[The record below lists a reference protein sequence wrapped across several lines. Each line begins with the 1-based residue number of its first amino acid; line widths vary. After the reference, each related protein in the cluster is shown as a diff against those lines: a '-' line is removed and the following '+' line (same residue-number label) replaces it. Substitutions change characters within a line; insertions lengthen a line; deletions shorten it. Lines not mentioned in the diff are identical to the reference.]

1 MHGRARAQRAAC
13 LADTIARLHD
23 KTADRTRRP
32 AAHHNNTMQASSSTD
47 NRASSS
53 ATASPASSPDAE
65 PGLPI
70 PQRYWAILVVAL
82 GITLAVLDSAIANVA
97 LPTIAR
103 NLNASAASSIWIVN
117 AYQLSVTISLL
128 PLSSLGDR
136 IGYRRVY
143 LSGLVLF
150 TVASLGCALATSLP
164 TLALARV
171 IQGFGAAGIMSVNTA
186 LVRMIYPKSRLG
198 RGIAINAMVVA
209 VSSAVGPTV
218 ASGVLAVAQWPWLFA
233 INVPIGVAAVA
244 VGLRALPRNEPH
256 PSPYDYPSAV
266 MNAFVFGLLIFAVDG
281 LGHGERYGFVAVE
294 LICAVVIG
302 YFFVRRQLTQS
313 APLLPVDLLRIPI
326 FALSVGTSICSFS
339 AQMLAFVSLP
349 FLLQIHLGMS
359 QVETGLLMT
368 PWPLVIVGAA
378 PLSGVLS
385 DRLSA
390 GWLGGL
396 GLATLAVG
404 LLLLATLG
412 AHPTAFDIVWRMA
425 LCGLGFGIFQ
435 SPNNRTMLSAAPR
448 HRSGGASGM
457 LGTARLTGQTLGS
470 ALVALIF
477 GIAPQHGPV
486 ITLYVAACFAAAGAF
501 VSMLRVAH
509 SPPVGA

>member
-1 MHGRARAQRAAC
+1 
-13 LADTIARLHD
+13 
-23 KTADRTRRP
+23 
-32 AAHHNNTMQASSSTD
+32 MQAPSSRD
-47 NRASSS
+47 NRTSSGAPAPASVSSSS
-53 ATASPASSPDAE
+53 APDNDH
-65 PGLPI
+65 GLPL

-103 NLNASAASSIWIVN
+103 DLNASAASSIWIVN

-143 LSGLVLF
+143 LGGLILF
-150 TVASLGCALATSLP
+150 TVASLGCALASSLP

-186 LVRMIYPKSRLG
+186 LVRMIYPPAQLG
-198 RGIAINAMVVA
+198 RGVAINAMVVA

-218 ASGVLAVAQWPWLFA
+218 ASAVLSVAAWPWLFA
-233 INVPIGVAAVA
+233 INVPIGIAAIA
-244 VGLRALPRNEPH
+244 LGFRALPRNERH
-256 PSPYDYPSAV
+256 PSPYDYTSAV
-266 MNAFVFGLLIFAVDG
+266 MNAFVFGLLIFGVDG
-281 LGHGERYGFVAVE
+281 LGHGEGYGFVAAE
-294 LICAVVIG
+294 FAGAIAIG
-302 YFFVRRQLTQS
+302 YFFVRRQLTQP
-313 APLLPVDLLRIPI
+313 APLLPVDLLSIPI
-326 FALSVGTSICSFS
+326 FALSIGTSVCSFC

-349 FLLQIHLGMS
+349 FLLQNHLGMS

-385 DRLSA
+385 DRISA
-390 GWLGGL
+390 GWLGGF
-396 GLATLAVG
+396 GLAAMAAG
-404 LLLLATLG
+404 LLSLAMLG
-412 AHPTAFDIVWRMA
+412 AHPSAFDIVWRMA
-425 LCGLGFGIFQ
+425 LCGAGFGIFQ
-435 SPNNRTMLSAAPR
+435 SPNNRTMLSSAPR

-477 GIAPQHGPV
+477 GVAPEHGPV
-486 ITLYVAACFAAAGAF
+486 IALYVAAGFAAVAAV
-501 VSMLRVAH
+501 VSTMRVRHRA
-509 SPPVGA
+509 VA